1 MVEPVFALATTADL
15 AGWLGEPIDD
25 QTEQVRAGWALAAA
39 TGLVLD
45 HTGKDETT
53 WKVGEVP
60 GRVVQ
65 VVLACA
71 ARAFTNPEAWQYESV
86 DDWRAGGR
94 PVAEAGLFLTDSEK
108 RALTRF
114 AAKAPVRGL
123 GVIAT
128 SRPVEPAR
136 PHTDPLADTLLHG
149 TRP

>member
-1 MVEPVFALATTADL
+1 MAEPIFALSTVDNL

-25 QTEQVRAGWALAAA
+25 DAERIRAEWALAAA

-45 HTGKDETT
+45 HTGQDETT
-53 WKVGEVP
+53 WEASKVP

-94 PVAEAGLFLTDSEK
+94 PIQEAGLFLTDSEK
-108 RALTRF
+108 RALSKF
-114 AAKAPVRGL
+114 AASAPVRGL
-123 GVIAT
+123 GIIST
-128 SRPVEPAR
+128 TRPVEP
-136 PHTDPLADTLLHG
+136 PLSPTDPLAATLLYGH
-149 TRP
+149 RP